1 MGICPSLEITTKNQN
16 FPENLDR
23 DLLNLLVQSWIVSKE
38 GIMFWWWPWASA
50 WWDKQAFVAKPN
62 FSRKREISSSIPISF
77 NEVYLMAWHS
87 QYKRARFTGITL

>member
-38 GIMFWWWPWASA
+38 GIMF
-50 WWDKQAFVAKPN
+50 
-62 FSRKREISSSIPISF
+62 
-77 NEVYLMAWHS
+77 
-87 QYKRARFTGITL
+87 